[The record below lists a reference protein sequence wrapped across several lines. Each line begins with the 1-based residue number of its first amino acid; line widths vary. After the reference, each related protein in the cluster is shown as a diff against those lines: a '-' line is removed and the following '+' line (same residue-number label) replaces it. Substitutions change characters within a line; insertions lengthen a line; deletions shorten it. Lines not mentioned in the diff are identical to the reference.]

1 MQLFAVCG
9 HFSILRRSGRSRS
22 AFAKRTNRSDRLI
35 MRLVGNPNLG
45 RLRWKPMPLAIC
57 PGRRIWERFN
67 DQEYLVFVD
76 ESFYRFF
83 GFDAPEGN
91 FCHAAVGVP
100 VNNYARLQR
109 LLAPL
114 LQDYNSQVQRI
125 LGEAAGE
132 VKYSTL
138 RRLPIPYQAKFT
150 RTLVGKLK
158 ETGGFVAG
166 FYSSTRGMVM
176 ERVRTN
182 LLDEAAEVP
191 IDHAALYDAARLE
204 LLDQF
209 QGVGQ
214 SGILTMLLLTPFA
227 SISSLLRSF
236 DCTFRVRYDPRQQD
250 EDRAVREALADYMS
264 RLVNVPDLFGP
275 VSNYLG
281 MEANIASHDDLGL
294 QLADVIAGEVRDF
307 FRNNPESLT
316 ESASLRLITP
326 ESDEP
331 VQRFEKIGD
340 NVFKKGVLTP
350 MSAGLAEKL
359 VHKNPE
365 NPISYCYPVL
375 AAGML
380 TCVSDTGQ
388 LRDLEIPTRLI
399 SDLLD

>member
-1 MQLFAVCG
+1 L
-9 HFSILRRSGRSRS
+9 
-22 AFAKRTNRSDRLI
+22 
-35 MRLVGNPNLG
+35 
-45 RLRWKPMPLAIC
+45 KPMPLAIC
-57 PGRRIWERFN
+57 PGRRIWDRFSN
-67 DQEYLVFVD
+67 QAYLVFVD

-83 GFDAPEGN
+83 GFDTPEGN

-114 LQDYNSQVQRI
+114 LQEYNGQVQRV
-125 LGEAAGE
+125 LGEAAEE

-138 RRLPIPYQAKFT
+138 RKLPMQYQAKFT
-150 RTLVGKLK
+150 RTLVSKLK

-191 IDHAALYDAARLE
+191 IDHVALYDTARLE

-236 DCTFRVRYDPRQQD
+236 DCTFRVRYDPRQGD

-281 MEANIASHDDLGL
+281 MEANIESRNDLGL

-340 NVFKKGVLTP
+340 RLFKKGVLTP

-359 VHKNPE
+359 ARKNLE
-365 NPISYCYPVL
+365 NSISYCYPIL

-380 TCVSDTGQ
+380 TCVTDTGQ

>member
-1 MQLFAVCG
+1 
-9 HFSILRRSGRSRS
+9 
-22 AFAKRTNRSDRLI
+22 
-35 MRLVGNPNLG
+35 
-45 RLRWKPMPLAIC
+45 
-57 PGRRIWERFN
+57 
-67 DQEYLVFVD
+67 
-76 ESFYRFF
+76 
-83 GFDAPEGN
+83 
-91 FCHAAVGVP
+91 
-100 VNNYARLQR
+100 

-114 LQDYNSQVQRI
+114 VHDYNGQVRRV
-125 LGEAAGE
+125 LGEAAEE
-132 VKYSTL
+132 VKYSSL

-150 RTLVGKLK
+150 RTLVSKLK

-166 FYSSTRGMVM
+166 FYSSTRGIVM

-191 IDHAALYDAARLE
+191 IDHAALYDTARLE

-214 SGILTMLLLTPFA
+214 SAILTMLLLTPFV

-236 DCTFRVRYDPRQQD
+236 DCTFRVRYDPRQGD

-281 MEANIASHDDLGL
+281 MEANISSHDDLGL
-294 QLADVIAGEVRDF
+294 QLADVIAGEVREF
-307 FRNNPESLT
+307 FRNNPEGLT
-316 ESASLRLITP
+316 ESATLRLITP

-340 NVFKKGVLTP
+340 IVFKKGVLTA
-350 MSAGLAEKL
+350 MSTALAEKL
-359 VHKNPE
+359 VRKNPE
-365 NPISYCYPVL
+365 NPISYCYPIL

-380 TCVSDTGQ
+380 TCVTATGQ

>member
-1 MQLFAVCG
+1 
-9 HFSILRRSGRSRS
+9 
-22 AFAKRTNRSDRLI
+22 

-57 PGRRIWERFN
+57 PGRRIWERFSN
-67 DQEYLVFVD
+67 QEYLVFVD

-109 LLAPL
+109 LLAPII
-114 LQDYNSQVQRI
+114 QDYNGEVQRV

-138 RRLPIPYQAKFT
+138 RKLPIPYRAKFT
-150 RTLVGKLK
+150 RTLVSKLK
-158 ETGGFVAG
+158 DTGGFVAG

-191 IDHAALYDAARLE
+191 IDHAALYDTARLE

-236 DCTFRVRYDPRQQD
+236 DSTFRVRYDPRQGD
-250 EDRAVREALADYMS
+250 EDRVVREALADYMG

-281 MEANIASHDDLGL
+281 MEADISSHDDLGL

-331 VQRFEKIGD
+331 VQRFEKIAG

-359 VHKNPE
+359 VCKTPE

>member
-1 MQLFAVCG
+1 
-9 HFSILRRSGRSRS
+9 
-22 AFAKRTNRSDRLI
+22 
-35 MRLVGNPNLG
+35 MRLVGNPRLG
-45 RLRWKPMPLAIC
+45 RLRLKPMPLAIC
-57 PGRRIWERFN
+57 RGRRIWEKFSN
-67 DQEYLVFVD
+67 QEYLVFVD

-83 GFDAPEGN
+83 GFDTPEGN

-114 LQDYNSQVQRI
+114 VQDYNREVQGV
-125 LGEAAGE
+125 LGQGGGE
-132 VKYSTL
+132 IKYSTL
-138 RRLPIPYQAKFT
+138 RRLPAPFQAKFV
-150 RTLVGKLK
+150 RTLVNQLK
-158 ETGGFVAG
+158 DTGGFVAG

-191 IDHAALYDAARLE
+191 MDHAALYDAARLE

-236 DCTFRVRYDPRQQD
+236 DCTFRVRYDPRQGD
-250 EDRAVREALADYMS
+250 EDRAVREALADYMG

-281 MEANIASHDDLGL
+281 MEANISSHDDLGL

-307 FRNNPESLT
+307 FRSNPDSLT

-340 NVFKKGVLTP
+340 LVFKKGVLTP
-350 MSAGLAEKL
+350 MSEGLARKL
-359 VHKNPE
+359 VRKNPE

-380 TCVSDTGQ
+380 TCVTDTGQ
-388 LRDLEIPTRLI
+388 LRDLEIPTGLI